1 MAQDGSRSAAVS
13 TPGSA
18 GSQVT
23 GKPSEFD
30 LIRKYFTRPVRH
42 TVEGIGDDC
51 ALIAARPGMQVAIST
66 DLLVEGTHFLPDAD
80 AQLLGHKTLAVNL
93 SDLAAAGAEPR
104 WATLAVAL
112 PEADEAWIAAFASGF
127 FALAERHSLD
137 LIGGDTTRGPRSF
150 CVTVMGEVPEGR
162 SLKRSGAIAGDDV
175 WVSGELGGAALALAA
190 RLGRTAIGANARA
203 ALDHRLDAPQ
213 PRVELGLA
221 LRGLASAAID
231 VSDGL
236 VGDLGHI
243 CERSMLAARIEY
255 ALLPQPQA
263 LLALADAP
271 LRSDCLL
278 SGGDD
283 YELLF
288 TAPATCRDELGA
300 LSERLGLALTRIG
313 SMHAGEPRATVLDG
327 SGNPI
332 AHRGRGYDHFA

>member
-1 MAQDGSRSAAVS
+1 MTQDGSRPAAAS

-18 GSQVT
+18 GSQDP
-23 GKPSEFD
+23 GKPSEFE

-42 TVEGIGDDC
+42 TIEGIGDDC
-51 ALIAARPGMQVAIST
+51 ALIAPRPGMQIAIST
-66 DLLVEGTHFLPDAD
+66 DLLVEGTHFLPGAD
-80 AQLLGHKTLAVNL
+80 PQLLGHKTLAVNL

-112 PEADEAWIAAFASGF
+112 PEANEAWIAAFAQGF
-127 FALAERHSLD
+127 FALAQAHSLD

-162 SLKRSGAIAGDDV
+162 SLKRSGARAGDDV
-175 WVSGELGGAALALAA
+175 WVSGELGGAALALAV
-190 RLGRTAIGANARA
+190 RLGRATVAAGALA
-203 ALDHRLDAPQ
+203 ALDRRLDAPQ

-236 VGDLGHI
+236 AGDLGHV
-243 CERSMLAARIEY
+243 CERSGLAARIDY
-255 ALLPQPQA
+255 ARIPQPPA
-263 LLALADAP
+263 LQSLGDAQ
-271 LRSDCLL
+271 LRADCLL

-288 TAPATCRDELGA
+288 TAAASHRDELAA
-300 LSERLGLALTRIG
+300 LSTRLGLALTRIG
-313 SMHAGEPRATVLDG
+313 SMEPGAPRVAVLDD
-327 SGNPI
+327 SGNPL

>member
-1 MAQDGSRSAAVS
+1 MAQDGTRTAA
-13 TPGSA
+13 GSA
-18 GSQVT
+18 ESVRPGAD
-23 GKPSEFD
+23 SEFD

-51 ALIAARPGMQVAIST
+51 AVIAPRPGMQMAIST

-80 AQLLGHKTLAVNL
+80 PRLLGHKTLAVNL

-112 PEADEAWIAAFASGF
+112 PDANEAWIAAFAQGF

-162 SLKRSGAIAGDDV
+162 SLKRSGAGAGDDV

-190 RLGRTAIGANARA
+190 RLGRASVAADARA
-203 ALDHRLDAPQ
+203 ALDARLDTPQ
-213 PRVELGLA
+213 PRIKLGRA
-221 LRGLASAAID
+221 LRDLASAAID

-243 CERSMLAARIEY
+243 CERSGLSATIHFVRI
-255 ALLPQPQA
+255 PQPQA
-263 LLALADAP
+263 LQALENAQ

-288 TAPATCRDELGA
+288 TAAAIHRDALAA
-300 LSERLGLALTRIG
+300 LSNRLGLALTRIG
-313 SMHAGEPRATVLDG
+313 AMEAGEPRVTVLDE
-327 SGNPI
+327 SGNPL